1 VWEYGK
7 VHVWSLSK
15 FEVVSSSRLGLD
27 KTSIAFVVRRSAL
40 CVCALLFALFTQ
52 REHTAAQKDT
62 KATKFIYAAVCEI
75 FPGGSS
81 TILYRIASPILWTR
95 TNKHRKMSG
104 FVDPIAPS
112 VEYLEHMATQ
122 SPDLAETFFTPMA
135 AACRAKLWH
144 QLTMK
149 VMEFAT
155 SSHTKKAVPPQTFL
169 ELFDKVVLPFN
180 RYLNGLA
187 VSQIASFV
195 ASALLP
201 TDPTAARTVLE
212 EQVRRAKK
220 DMPHDDSDEATQ
232 SASDVP
238 RNEPTP
244 ALLFAEA
251 KLLTLQL
258 ALMSSLPTTGTTPAS
273 ADTAEIKSSLKGQK
287 FWLKAMEE
295 ASPAAFDAVHA
306 AHYEAA
312 MAYYKLV
319 GPPQAFYEQGM
330 AFLQYAPPFSD
341 AATHAST
348 DYHRLAIDLV
358 LAALTG
364 EGVYNLG
371 QVEQNPVLQVLQ
383 GTPDAW
389 LLEILSA
396 CASGDVTRFGK
407 VTQTYSKEIS
417 TQPALLNRS
426 NAVEEKMKLL
436 ALVWLV
442 FSKPPHER
450 TLSFEEIATALQVPT
465 DQVEWVL
472 MRAMSVELL
481 KGEVDQVDQTV
492 HITWLLPRVLNQS
505 QIKDLAA
512 RIGTWAETVQTT
524 HKDVQQQAT
533 PVLG

>member
-1 VWEYGK
+1 
-7 VHVWSLSK
+7 
-15 FEVVSSSRLGLD
+15 
-27 KTSIAFVVRRSAL
+27 
-40 CVCALLFALFTQ
+40 
-52 REHTAAQKDT
+52 
-62 KATKFIYAAVCEI
+62 
-75 FPGGSS
+75 
-81 TILYRIASPILWTR
+81 
-95 TNKHRKMSG
+95 MSG

-112 VEYLEHMATQ
+112 VEYLEQMAAQ
-122 SPDLAETFFTPMA
+122 SPDLAEAFFTPMT

-149 VMEFAT
+149 VMEFST
-155 SSHTKKAVPPQTFL
+155 SPQIKTTVPPQTFL

-195 ASALLP
+195 ANALLP
-201 TDPTAARTVLE
+201 SDPTAARTVLE

-220 DMPHDDSDEATQ
+220 DMPHDDSDEPTR
-232 SASDVP
+232 SAGVLNDIP
-238 RNEPTP
+238 ANEPTP

-258 ALMSSLPTTGTTPAS
+258 ALVGTSTAT
-273 ADTAEIKSSLKGQK
+273 ANVDAAEIKSTLKGQK

-295 ASPAAFDAVHA
+295 TSLAALDSVHA

-312 MAYYKLV
+312 IAYYKLI

-330 AFLQYAPPFSD
+330 AFLQYAPPGSD
-341 AATHAST
+341 ASTYAST
-348 DYHRLAIDLV
+348 NYHRLAIDLV

-383 GTPDAW
+383 ETPEAW
-389 LLEILSA
+389 LLEMLAA
-396 CASGDVTRFGK
+396 CASGDVTRFAQ

-417 TQPALLNRS
+417 AQPALLNRS

-450 TLSFEEIATALQVPT
+450 TLSFEEISTALQVPI

-481 KGEVDQVDQTV
+481 KGQVDQVDQTV
-492 HITWLLPRVLNQS
+492 HITWLLPRVLNQA
-505 QIKDLAA
+505 QMKDLAA
-512 RIGTWAETVQTT
+512 RIGSWTETVQTT